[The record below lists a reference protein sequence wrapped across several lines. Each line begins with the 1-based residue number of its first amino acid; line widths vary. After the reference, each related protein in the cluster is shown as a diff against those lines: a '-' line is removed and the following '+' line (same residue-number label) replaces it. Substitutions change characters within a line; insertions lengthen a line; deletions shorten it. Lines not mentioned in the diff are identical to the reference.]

1 MHPRIL
7 RTIDA
12 NINRI
17 SEGLRVLEDISRY
30 IIEDVHTSR
39 RLKSLRHQINELVSN
54 ISDRLIET
62 RDVEGDIGSGFDLI
76 DEHQDLAAVVRA
88 NAKRAQ
94 EGIRVLEEMSKLPD
108 LKSVLSS
115 AKLKESRYSV
125 YSIEKAII
133 TRLPDQRRSDKDGKK
148 IERKRKSDP

>member
-1 MHPRIL
+1 VHPRIL

-39 RLKSLRHQINELVSN
+39 RIKSLRHQINESVGN
-54 ISDRLIET
+54 ISARLIET

-94 EGIRVLEEMSKLPD
+94 EGIRVLEEMAKLPD

-115 AKLKESRYSV
+115 SKLKESRYSV